1 MDYNLILYIG
11 LFLIVGVFC
20 LFIRSEMKKR
30 EKDRQLAI
38 SDSLAIAF
46 RIAKQTEERN
56 NKWFALIKYC
66 WS

>member
-1 MDYNLILYIG
+1 MIDYNLILYIG

-20 LFIRSEMKKR
+20 LFIYAEIKKR

-46 RIAKQTEERN
+46 RIAKQTEEIN
-56 NKWFALIKYC
+56 NRRWKK
-66 WS
+66 

>member
-1 MDYNLILYIG
+1 MQSEGSIMDYNLILYIG

-46 RIAKQTEERN
+46 KIAKQTEERN
-56 NKWFALIKYC
+56 NRRWK
-66 WS
+66 

>member
-1 MDYNLILYIG
+1 MNYNLILYIG

-46 RIAKQTEERN
+46 KIAKQTEERN
-56 NKWFALIKYC
+56 KRRWKGF
-66 WS
+66 

>member
-46 RIAKQTEERN
+46 RVAKQTEEI
-56 NKWFALIKYC
+56 NKRRWK
-66 WS
+66 

>member
-56 NKWFALIKYC
+56 NK
-66 WS
+66 

>member
-1 MDYNLILYIG
+1 MNYNLILYIG
-11 LFLIVGVFC
+11 LFLIVGGFC
-20 LFIRSEMKKR
+20 LFIYAEIKKR

-56 NKWFALIKYC
+56 NK
-66 WS
+66 

>member
-1 MDYNLILYIG
+1 MDYNIILYLG

-46 RIAKQTEERN
+46 KIAKQTEERN
-56 NKWFALIKYC
+56 NK
-66 WS
+66 